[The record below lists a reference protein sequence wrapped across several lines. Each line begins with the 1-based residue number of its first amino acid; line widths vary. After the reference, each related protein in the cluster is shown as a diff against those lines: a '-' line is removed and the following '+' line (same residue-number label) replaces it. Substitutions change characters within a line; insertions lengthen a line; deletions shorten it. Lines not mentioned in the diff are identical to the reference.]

1 MKLDHL
7 NDETIKEILMIQDR
21 LKVID
26 AKSESRDSFLG
37 YIKHVWPE
45 FIEGEHH
52 RLFAQKLEDVAKGKI
67 KRLIVNMPPR
77 HTKSEFASVYFPSW
91 FMGLKPNTKIM
102 QTTHTAELSV
112 RFGRKVRNLMDQNEY
127 KQLFDDFGLS
137 ADSKSAGRW
146 ETNKGGEYFAAGVGG
161 AITGRGADLL
171 IIDDHV
177 SYTHLTLPKIYC
189 V

>member
-21 LKVID
+21 LKVMD

-37 YIKHVWPE
+37 YVKHVWPE

-102 QTTHTAELSV
+102 QTTHTAEL
-112 RFGRKVRNLMDQNEY
+112 
-127 KQLFDDFGLS
+127 LS
-137 ADSKSAGRW
+137 
-146 ETNKGGEYFAAGVGG
+146 
-161 AITGRGADLL
+161 L
-171 IIDDHV
+171 IHI
-177 SYTHLTLPKIYC
+177 SEPTRR
-189 V
+189 